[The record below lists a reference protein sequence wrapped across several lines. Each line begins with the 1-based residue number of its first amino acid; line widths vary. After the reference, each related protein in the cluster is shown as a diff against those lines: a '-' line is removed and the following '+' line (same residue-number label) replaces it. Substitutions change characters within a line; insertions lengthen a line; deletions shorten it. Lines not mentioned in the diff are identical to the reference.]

1 MLSACYVPGV
11 VRNGM
16 LQLQC
21 IGYSEY
27 LLCVRY
33 LKLPLISTE
42 PYKADLQIGK
52 LRFKEIK

>member
-1 MLSACYVPGV
+1 MPGV
-11 VRNGM
+11 VRDGM

-27 LLCVRY
+27 LLCVRD

-42 PYKADLQIGK
+42 PYKADLQMGK